1 MAAIAGALH
10 HGADR
15 AQIDHA
21 VAHHATIEQQ
31 IGGWQEPII
40 DVVGEDVLARARDL
54 LLEVRIPPH
63 VIGVDHDAGAL
74 AQFLA
79 EVVRLR
85 ERIHAGAVRRV
96 HRVERLDRERHARFS
111 RVRQKR
117 MQRVAHLHARADD
130 VARAFRQAAD
140 HEHEALRADGGRLVD
155 GAAVV
160 VDRGAAGGFIG
171 GRKHAAA
178 AEPGD
183 GHVMRA
189 DELSRPLGPARL
201 HDVAPGRDRG

>member
-1 MAAIAGALH
+1 M
-10 HGADR
+10 
-15 AQIDHA
+15 
-21 VAHHATIEQQ
+21 
-31 IGGWQEPII
+31 
-40 DVVGEDVLARARDL
+40 VGEDLFSGARDL
-54 LLEVRIPPH
+54 ALKIGVPPD
-63 VIGVDHDAGAL
+63 VIGVDRDADAV
-74 AQFLA
+74 AQFVA

-85 ERIHAGAVRRV
+85 ERVHAGAVGGV
-96 HRVERLDRERHARFS
+96 HGMQRLDRERHARLP

-117 MQRVAHLHARADD
+117 VQCLAHLAARA
-130 VARAFRQAAD
+130 VKIARAFRQAAD
-140 HEHEALRADGGRLVD
+140 HEHEALRADRGGFVD